1 MNGAAVK
8 NALYTVSLLLVL
20 TGNALAETRYVSDTL
35 EITMRS
41 GKGTGYG
48 ITRMLRSGTPVEVLE
63 DDKETGYT
71 HVRTSN
77 GKEGYVLSRF
87 LMKGQAARDR
97 LAEAEKKL
105 AELELEN
112 RKMETAMGSLSDEKS
127 ALEQELDKLDGQS
140 RSVSQELAEIKRT
153 ASSALAI
160 DSENKDLKGRVVAL
174 ERQLQTLQQENEVL
188 KDRTARDWFM
198 VGAAVVLLGI
208 IVGLIIPRI
217 RWRKK
222 SSWDT
227 F

>member
-1 MNGAAVK
+1 VK
-8 NALYTVSLLLVL
+8 NL
-20 TGNALAETRYVSDTL
+20 TAIAILFLATAGNALAESRYVSDKL

-41 GKGTGYG
+41 GKGNSYS
-48 ITRMLRSGTPVEVLE
+48 ITRMLGSGTQVEVLE
-63 DDKETGYT
+63 IDKSAGYT
-71 HVRTSN
+71 KVRTKS
-77 GKEGYVLSRF
+77 GKEGWVLSRY
-87 LMKGQAARDR
+87 LMRSQAARDR
-97 LAEAEKKL
+97 LAAAEKKL
-105 AELELEN
+105 AELELEK
-112 RKMETAMGSLSDEKS
+112 RKLETAMASLSEEKN
-127 ALEQELDKLDGQS
+127 ALNSTLASLEGDS
-140 RSVSQELAEIKRT
+140 RKVSQELTEIKRT

-160 DSENKDLKGRVVAL
+160 DSENKDLKSRVVSL
-174 ERQLQTLQQENEVL
+174 ERELQTVQQENEGL

>member
-1 MNGAAVK
+1 MK
-8 NALYTVSLLLVL
+8 NAYLLVAL
-20 TGNALAETRYVSDTL
+20 LFILAGNAAAETRYVSDML

-41 GKGTGYG
+41 GKGTSYG
-48 ITRMLRSGTPVEVLE
+48 ITRMLRSGTAVEVLE
-63 DDKETGYT
+63 NDREAGYSK
-71 HVRTSN
+71 VRTSS
-77 GKEGYVLSRF
+77 GKEGWVLSRF
-87 LMKGQAARDR
+87 LMNGQAARER
-97 LAEAEKKL
+97 LAAAEKSL

-112 RKMETAMGSLSDEKS
+112 RKLTTAMAALTDEKQ
-127 ALEQELDKLDGQS
+127 ALENSLGDLEGES

-160 DSENKDLKGRVVAL
+160 DSENKDLKSRLVSL
-174 ERQLQTLQQENEVL
+174 ERQLQTVQQENESL

-208 IVGLIIPRI
+208 IIGLIIPKI
-217 RWRKK
+217 RFRKK

>member
-1 MNGAAVK
+1 
-8 NALYTVSLLLVL
+8 LLVL

-41 GKGTGYG
+41 GKGTSYG

-63 DDKETGYT
+63 DDKDTGYT
-71 HVRTSN
+71 QVRTTG
-77 GKEGYVLSRF
+77 GKEGYVLTRF

-112 RKMETAMGSLSDEKS
+112 RKMDTAMNALSDEKR
-127 ALEQELDKLDGQS
+127 ALEQELGKLDGHS

>member
-1 MNGAAVK
+1 MKHLLRIAIFTF
-8 NALYTVSLLLVL
+8 ALS
-20 TGNALAETRYVSDTL
+20 GQALAESRYVSDTL

-41 GKGTGYG
+41 GKGTSFG
-48 ITRMLRSGTPVEVLE
+48 ITRMLRSGTKLEVLDE
-63 DDKETGYT
+63 DKKTGYT
-71 HVRTSN
+71 KVRTKT
-77 GKEGYVLSRF
+77 GKEGWVLTRF
-87 LMKGQAARDR
+87 LMKTPAARDR
-97 LAEAEKKL
+97 LATAEKRL

-112 RKMETAMGSLSDEKS
+112 RKLETSMAGLKEEKVTLSKNLGSLDSE
-127 ALEQELDKLDGQS
+127 S
-140 RSVSQELAEIKRT
+140 RKVSQELAEIRRT

-160 DSENKDLKGRVVAL
+160 DSENKELKSRVVSL
-174 ERQLQTLQQENEVL
+174 ERQLQTMQQENEGL

>member
-1 MNGAAVK
+1 MK
-8 NALYTVSLLLVL
+8 NVFILVSLSLILV
-20 TGNALAETRYVSDTL
+20 GNVVAETLYVSDTL

-41 GKGTGYG
+41 GKGTSFG
-48 ITRMLRSGTPVEVLE
+48 IIRMLRSGTSVTVLE
-63 DDKETGYT
+63 TDKKTGYT
-71 HVRTSN
+71 QVRTKS
-77 GKEGYVLSRF
+77 GKVGWVLSRF

-97 LAEAEKKL
+97 LAASEKTL

-112 RKMETAMGSLSDEKS
+112 SKTETAKATLAQEKAVLQTQLS
-127 ALEQELDKLDGQS
+127 KLDGES
-140 RSVSQELAEIKRT
+140 RSVSQELTEIKRT

-160 DSENKDLKGRVVAL
+160 DSENKDLKSRLVSL
-174 ERQLQTLQQENEVL
+174 ERKLQTVQQENEGL

-217 RWRKK
+217 RFRKK

>member
-1 MNGAAVK
+1 VNKV
-8 NALYTVSLLLVL
+8 LVFISLSLVMGSNLL
-20 TGNALAETRYVSDTL
+20 ADTRYVSDRL

-41 GKGTGYG
+41 GKSTSHG
-48 ITRMLRSGTPVEVLE
+48 IIRMLRSGTPVEVL
-63 DDKETGYT
+63 DTDKKSGYS
-71 HVRTSN
+71 HVRTRS
-77 GKEGYVLSRF
+77 GKEGWVLSRF

-97 LAEAEKKL
+97 LTASEKKL

-112 RKMETAMGSLSDEKS
+112 RKMNTAMQSVKNENSSLQKDQNSLAGEHRKV
-127 ALEQELDKLDGQS
+127 S
-140 RSVSQELAEIKRT
+140 RELAEIKRT
-153 ASSALAI
+153 ASSAIAI
-160 DSENKDLKGRVVAL
+160 DSENKKLKSRVVAL
-174 ERQLQTLQQENEVL
+174 ERNLQTVQQENENL

-222 SSWDT
+222 SSWGDT

>member
-1 MNGAAVK
+1 MRN
-8 NALYTVSLLLVL
+8 LPVL
-20 TGNALAETRYVSDTL
+20 AILFLAMAGNALAESRYVSDKL

-41 GKGTGYG
+41 GKGNSYS
-48 ITRMLRSGTPVEVLE
+48 ITRMLGSGTQVEVLE
-63 DDKETGYT
+63 VDKSAGYT
-71 HVRTSN
+71 KVRTKS
-77 GKEGYVLSRF
+77 GKEGWVLSRY
-87 LMKGQAARDR
+87 LMRSQAARDR
-97 LAEAEKKL
+97 LAAAEKKL
-105 AELELEN
+105 AELELEK
-112 RKMETAMGSLSDEKS
+112 RKLETAMASLSEEKN
-127 ALEQELDKLDGQS
+127 ALNSTLASLEGDS
-140 RSVSQELAEIKRT
+140 RKVSQELTEIKRT

-160 DSENKDLKGRVVAL
+160 DSENKDLKSRVVSL
-174 ERQLQTLQQENEVL
+174 ERELQTVQQENEGL